1 MGNGKLGAVMT
12 LATRHDVFAGLHA
25 AGCFVLPNPWDAGS
39 ARMMAAM
46 GAKALATSS
55 AAHAFTLGRPDMG
68 GVSRDEALAHAEMIV
83 AATPLPVSGDFEN
96 GFADDPDGVAETVRL
111 AGEAGLSGC
120 SIEDTQMVADTP
132 AYAEELAV
140 ERIRAAVGAARALG
154 RPFMLCARAD
164 GVMNGSY
171 DLAEG
176 IRRLQAFEA
185 AGADVLYLPV
195 PPGRVELQ
203 VVLAAVT
210 KPVNAL
216 AAGPLRDL
224 TVAELAALGVRR
236 ISTGSQIARLTH
248 AAIRNAVTAM
258 LGEGSFVPLLQAAS
272 GDEIDA
278 LLARGADPG
287 GRAGGQPPDPR
298 GI

>member
-1 MGNGKLGAVMT
+1 MT
-12 LATRHDVFAGLHA
+12 LATRHAAFADLHQ

-39 ARMMAAM
+39 ARMMAAAR
-46 GAKALATSS
+46 AKALATSS

-68 GVSRDEALAHAEMIV
+68 GVSRDEALAHAEAIV

-96 GFADDPDGVAETVRL
+96 GFADDPDGVAKTVRL
-111 AGEAGLSGC
+111 AGEVGLSGC
-120 SIEDTQMVADTP
+120 SIEDTQMVEGSP
-132 AYAEELAV
+132 AYAADQAV
-140 ERIRAAVGAARALG
+140 ERIRAAVAAARALG
-154 RPFMLCARAD
+154 RPFVLCARAD

-195 PPGRVELQ
+195 PPGRAELKA
-203 VVLAAVT
+203 VLSAVS

-224 TVAELAALGVRR
+224 TVAELAAMGVRR

-248 AAIRNAVTAM
+248 AVIRDAMMAM
-258 LGEGSFVPLLQAAS
+258 LGAGSFAPLKQAAS

-278 LLARGADPG
+278 LL
-287 GRAGGQPPDPR
+287 RAGAGQA
-298 GI
+298 